1 MPVIAWTAL
10 GKSEL
15 PISRGVLVEAR
26 RPAVREIQEKQG
38 LGLFELYKFS
48 SNPEKLSLTSEASG
62 LQAGHPACHYLPRQ
76 RQEGAQGGL

>member
-1 MPVIAWTAL
+1 M
-10 GKSEL
+10 
-15 PISRGVLVEAR
+15 
-26 RPAVREIQEKQG
+26 REIQEKQG